1 MILRYVSVRLTQ
13 PDGGVR
19 DATDSQVCITD
30 GDPIDDEG
38 RIADKAFVAVSLA
51 MFNDHDWDE
60 PILDDVVATL
70 LYEIPPKLKAHYD
83 ECCAG
88 DLEYEDGDYSD
99 EMEVH
104 LCGNCEMR
112 WSLPVELVRH
122 YDDIM
127 PQEIQYTDAPDGIT
141 PHAYL
146 KQLVQKD
153 LY

>member
-1 MILRYVSVRLTQ
+1 MILRYVSVKLTE
-13 PDGGVR
+13 PGEDMWGG
-19 DATDSQVCITD
+19 TYSKVCITNGKCQGEE
-30 GDPIDDEG
+30 GDEKSCFTMALDE
-38 RIADKAFVAVSLA
+38 
-51 MFNDHDWDE
+51 FNEHDWDK
-60 PILDDVVATL
+60 PLYDDVVATL
-70 LYEIPPKLKAHYD
+70 LYEMPPKLRVHY
-83 ECCAG
+83 EKCCEG
-88 DLEYEDGDYSD
+88 NLEYEDGDYSD

-104 LCGNCEMR
+104 FCGNCEMR

-122 YDDIM
+122 YDDVM